1 MIKPGS
7 ISATC
12 TWCVRSASGFYV
24 QEPVPGTAMTSDIGG
39 AYLWMS
45 EASATKF
52 VDKFYVPGQPKML
65 VVRARP

>member
-1 MIKPGS
+1 MIRPGS
-7 ISATC
+7 LSAIC
-12 TWCVRSASGFYV
+12 TWCVRSTSGFYV

-52 VDKFYVPGQPKML
+52 VDKFCGSGPKML